1 MKGRS
6 FHLEEIAPYLADGGD
21 PEEITISMYQGD
33 PKRWSMAGL
42 EIDTEKERHLID
54 YKYIHE
60 RMKNYNEFDYNI
72 QGSWYFK
79 RGDSYVYQ
87 GKYRSGSQWP

>member
-42 EIDTEKERHLID
+42 EIDTDKERHLID
-54 YKYIHE
+54 YDWI
-60 RMKNYNEFDYNI
+60 
-72 QGSWYFK
+72 
-79 RGDSYVYQ
+79 
-87 GKYRSGSQWP
+87 KYRNDKRYKLTQIQTVKGVQLCWMRK